1 MKSMPEDSDI
11 RKCIIIYDYLKYVK
25 TYVPNGNAF
34 TASDKSASL
43 SDQEKNL
50 ANQ

>member
-11 RKCIIIYDYLKYVK
+11 RKCIIIYDYLKYGK
-25 TYVPNGNAF
+25 TYAPNGNAF
-34 TASDKSASL
+34 TASAKSVSL
-43 SDQEKNL
+43 SDREKNL

>member
-11 RKCIIIYDYLKYVK
+11 RKCIIIYDYLKYGK
-25 TYVPNGNAF
+25 TYASNGNAF
-34 TASDKSASL
+34 TASAKSASL